1 MLFFFGYFDKLAFTL
16 TVITKWQMSNQQLSA
31 KMEPGKKE
39 TENGLIR
46 KNANQRLRETV
57 VTSTAIPKI
66 T

>member
-1 MLFFFGYFDKLAFTL
+1 
-16 TVITKWQMSNQQLSA
+16 MSNQQLSA

-46 KNANQRLRETV
+46 KNANQRLKETV